1 MLWSFNRQL
10 NQKDISCKELQ
21 WTGPWDWPSINRA
34 TEKLPEEQGVYIIC
48 FPYRD
53 GYVIHSTGITNNFQR
68 RMMQHD
74 RSFKKGQYT
83 ILNTEKAMSGIREEV
98 WHGWKYAR
106 DNADKFEERKSDI
119 LLALDIQLKSY
130 KIFTVKLDDKR
141 LRERLES
148 AIMLNIYVQNED
160 WSDLQDRGMMLR
172 GRYTYEMPIK
182 GLNKV
187 PFRIYGLKEEIEF

>member
-21 WTGPWDWPSINRA
+21 WTGPWDWPSINRG
-34 TEKLPEEQGVYIIC
+34 TEKIPKDQGVYIIC
-48 FPYRD
+48 FPYGD

-83 ILNTEKAMSGIREEV
+83 ILNTEKARKGIREEV

-106 DNADKFEERKSDI
+106 DNQDEFKK
-119 LLALDIQLKSY
+119 
-130 KIFTVKLDDKR
+130 
-141 LRERLES
+141 ES
-148 AIMLNIYVQNED
+148 AIFLTPLIFN
-160 WSDLQDRGMMLR
+160 LR
-172 GRYTYEMPIK
+172 PIK
-182 GLNKV
+182 YL
-187 PFRIYGLKEEIEF
+187 P

>member
-1 MLWSFNRQL
+1 M
-10 NQKDISCKELQ
+10 
-21 WTGPWDWPSINRA
+21 
-34 TEKLPEEQGVYIIC
+34 
-48 FPYRD
+48 
-53 GYVIHSTGITNNFQR
+53 
-68 RMMQHD
+68 
-74 RSFKKGQYT
+74 
-83 ILNTEKAMSGIREEV
+83 
-98 WHGWKYAR
+98 WKYAR

-187 PFRIYGLKEEIEF
+187 PCRIYGLKEEIEF